1 MKEIIKLAM
10 RILQMISMGIA
21 SLSLAA
27 GAAPVFAQEQEQ
39 PPRPQVVGQFNE
51 QVVTALLQDVRATWT
66 VEQGADGNINYRA
79 NAEGGI
85 NFTLAPRACSEE
97 TGCLGMMM
105 IAIFTG
111 VNPPST
117 VQLDAF
123 LNDFN
128 DSSATAKVFRNEE
141 GIVVLQGY
149 INASYNISYRN
160 AQTQL
165 LIFGQDIVA
174 LSRALALLE
183 QGG

>member
-1 MKEIIKLAM
+1 MLM
-10 RILQMISMGIA
+10 RIFHKISIGIA
-21 SLSLAA
+21 SLALTA
-27 GAAPVFAQEQEQ
+27 GAAPALAQEQQ
-39 PPRPQVVGQFNE
+39 PPRPQVVGQFDSAT
-51 QVVTALLQDVRATWT
+51 VTALLQDVQSTWA
-66 VEQGADGNINYRA
+66 VDQDADGNTNYRA

-111 VNPPST
+111 LNPPST
-117 VQLDAF
+117 AQLDAF

-128 DSSATAKVFRNEE
+128 DSSATAKVFRNEQ

-149 INASYNISYRN
+149 VNASYGISYRN

-174 LSRALALLE
+174 LSRALAAFE
-183 QGG
+183 QAG